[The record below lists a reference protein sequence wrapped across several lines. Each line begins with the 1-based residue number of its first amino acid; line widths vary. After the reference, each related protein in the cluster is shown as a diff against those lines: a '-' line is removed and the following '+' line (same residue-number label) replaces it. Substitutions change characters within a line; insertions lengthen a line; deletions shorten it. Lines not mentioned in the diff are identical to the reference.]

1 MTDSNTTDGAPADL
15 PHPEIVAIHARLDE
29 GDARMSRIEANLKAN
44 TESTQRVESSVGE
57 LIEWFSNGKGA
68 FKVLE
73 ALGKLAKP
81 LAAIV
86 GLGVAIAAAYTA
98 WRTGA
103 TPK

>member
-1 MTDSNTTDGAPADL
+1 MPITPAE
-15 PHPEIVAIHARLDE
+15 PAEPGNPSHPEIAAIHARLDE

-44 TESTQRVESSVGE
+44 TESTQRVESSIGE
-57 LIEWFSNGKGA
+57 LVVWFANGKGA

-73 ALGKLAKP
+73 AFGKLAKP

-98 WRTGA
+98 WRSGA
-103 TPK
+103 SPK

>member
-1 MTDSNTTDGAPADL
+1 MPDDLTTSAGDA

>member
-1 MTDSNTTDGAPADL
+1 MTDTSNTSTAAAEQ

-44 TESTQRVESSVGE
+44 TESTQRVESSIGE
-57 LIEWFSNGKGA
+57 LVEWFANGKGA

-98 WRTGA
+98 WRSGA
-103 TPK
+103 LPK